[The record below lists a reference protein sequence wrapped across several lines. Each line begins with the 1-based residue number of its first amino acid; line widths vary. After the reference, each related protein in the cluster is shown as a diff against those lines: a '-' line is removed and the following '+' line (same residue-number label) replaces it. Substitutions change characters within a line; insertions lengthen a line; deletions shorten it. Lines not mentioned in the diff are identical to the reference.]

1 LFGAVSGNNSINF
14 SPGYPLLPPL
24 AASASIPQP
33 LNKEFMISDAQPLL
47 LLQINVELRNQ

>member
-1 LFGAVSGNNSINF
+1 VSGNNSINF